1 MKLFLLITCIITLLT
16 SGCVVHE
23 HDDYRHDHYRRHH
36 HRSEVI
42 VAPPSIEV
50 RPPEVIVR

>member
-1 MKLFLLITCIITLLT
+1 MKLFLLITCVITLLT

-23 HDDYRHDHYRRHH
+23 HDHYRRHGYYH
-36 HRSEVI
+36 HHSEVI
-42 VAPPSIEV
+42 VSPPAVEV